1 MKDTKKIDLEDAI
14 KNLLFDITL
23 AQGELQTAEIDYEDA
38 KEEGDYEAMY
48 EAEDDMESARV
59 LLEDLET
66 ELAKAREAY
75 YTYKESGL
83 AP

>member
-1 MKDTKKIDLEDAI
+1 MTDTKKIDLEDAI
-14 KNLLFDITL
+14 KNLLIDITL
-23 AQGELQTAEIDYEDA
+23 VQSALQTAEIDYEYAED
-38 KEEGDYEAMY
+38 EEDYKAMDV
-48 EAEDDMESARV
+48 AEDDMESARA

-75 YTYKESGL
+75 DTYKASGR